1 MQIDPNKTW
10 ELTEQRA
17 QTETDP
23 RRKANL
29 EIVAKH
35 MKAEARCDID
45 GVMATLTDKPK
56 YKWHDEADDVTLNPE
71 GVAAVEEFYD
81 MAIVRTGAHRLEW
94 IVDRVIVD
102 DDAVFTEGVMRLA
115 YPGTT
120 LLEMGIEVDDPDAY
134 YLSEARTAVVW
145 PIDKESG
152 LIIGE
157 EIYKAGDEM
166 AGIQGRKITLDDI
179 APLKNAA

>member
-1 MQIDPNKTW
+1 MTD
-10 ELTEQRA
+10 QRA
-17 QTETDP
+17 HAESDP

-29 EIVAKH
+29 EIVVKH

-45 GVMATLTDKPK
+45 GVLATLTNKPK
-56 YKWHDEADDVTLNPE
+56 YKWHNEPDDPTLNPKGAE
-71 GVAAVEEFYD
+71 QVAEFYD

-115 YPGTT
+115 YPGKT
-120 LLEMGIEVDDPDAY
+120 LLDMNIEVDDPEAY

-145 PIDKESG
+145 PIDRETG

-157 EIYKAGDEM
+157 EIYKSGDEM
-166 AGIQGRKITLDDI
+166 AGIKGRKISLDDI
-179 APLKNAA
+179 APLENAA